1 MRVLV
6 LGAGAVGGY
15 FGGRLAQAG
24 AAEEVA
30 FLVRPGRKARLERDG
45 LAIESPSMGDWR
57 GAVRTLLAEEVGPGW
72 DVVLLA
78 CKAYDLEAAIA
89 ALRPAVDGRTAVL
102 PLPNGMSHVDALEAA
117 WARAACSAGWPK
129 CRRRWR
135 PRRGAPAHAA
145 RVPGVR

>member
-30 FLVRPGRKARLERDG
+30 FLVRPGRKIQLERAG

-57 GAVRTLLAEEVGPGW
+57 GPVRALLAEEVRRRPHG
-72 DVVLLA
+72 
-78 CKAYDLEAAIA
+78 
-89 ALRPAVDGRTAVL
+89 ALRR
-102 PLPNGMSHVDALEAA
+102 
-117 WARAACSAGWPK
+117 RAGGLRPSA
-129 CRRRWR
+129 
-135 PRRGAPAHAA
+135 
-145 RVPGVR
+145 